1 MAFGTSD
8 GFSFEFGDNEVS
20 ILLPDIVKFSQEWP
34 MMKFKIVS
42 DMRESFGVDTIKLVE
57 VWSKAP
63 ATDVADKKKKKPA
76 AKKEKTEE

>member
-1 MAFGTSD
+1 
-8 GFSFEFGDNEVS
+8 
-20 ILLPDIVKFSQEWP
+20 